1 MNICVAG
8 KNNIA
13 VDVCN
18 FIVEHFNNANI
29 FALVNK
35 TDDGIDGWQ
44 KSFLKYV
51 KNTPKVNLVTLEL
64 LYGISDLV
72 FISTEF
78 DKIIKPDR
86 FRSKNLYNIHFS
98 LLPKYKGVFTS
109 VWPILNNDKFSG
121 VTLHK
126 IDNGIDTGEIIAQK
140 KFLIKNDETAYSLY
154 HKLIKNGTNLVIKH
168 LEKLFAG
175 NVCSTPQGIRGSTY
189 YSRQSLNFAN
199 LRVDLNCTAS
209 QIDAQIRAFYFPA
222 FQLPQVYDVCVVG
235 TRITT
240 QRSIERPGT
249 ILSETENFIKI
260 STIDYDIILYKLL

>member
-1 MNICVAG
+1 MNVCIAG

-18 FIVEHFNNANI
+18 FIVEHFNNVNI

-35 TDDGIDGWQ
+35 ADDGIDGWQ

-51 KNTPKVNLVTLEL
+51 RNTPKVNLVSLDF
-64 LYGISDLV
+64 LYSISDLV

-86 FRSKNLYNIHFS
+86 FISRSLYNIHFS

-109 VWPILNNDKFSG
+109 VWPILNNEKYSG

-126 IDNGIDTGEIIAQK
+126 IDNGIDTGDIIAQK

-154 HKLIKNGTNLVIKH
+154 HKFIKNGTDLVIKY
-168 LEKLFAG
+168 LEKLIAG
-175 NVCSTPQGIRGSTY
+175 NVYSTPQGIVGSTY
-189 YSRQSLNFAN
+189 YSKHSINFRNLN
-199 LRVDLNCTAS
+199 VDLNCTAA
-209 QIDAQIRAFYFPA
+209 QIDAQIRAFYFPTY
-222 FQLPQVYDVCVVG
+222 QIPQVYGACIVR
-235 TRITT
+235 TSITT
-240 QRSIERPGT
+240 HRSIERPGI
-249 ILSETENFIKI
+249 ILSETESFIKI
-260 STIDYDIILYKLL
+260 STVDYDIILYKL